1 MGYELR
7 FPLALS
13 KSSQSHGRLLV
24 CKLAICFTS
33 EARRDIIQIVLLA
46 IKSTKESVMLTSRV
60 TSKGQMT
67 IPKTIRDYLGISA
80 GDRLTFIIRDG
91 EVIFYPVKGTLL
103 DLRGS
108 IQGNKQPEDL
118 DAVRKVVREK
128 IARKS
133 AQ

>member
-1 MGYELR
+1 
-7 FPLALS
+7 
-13 KSSQSHGRLLV
+13 
-24 CKLAICFTS
+24 
-33 EARRDIIQIVLLA
+33 
-46 IKSTKESVMLTSRV
+46 MLTSRV